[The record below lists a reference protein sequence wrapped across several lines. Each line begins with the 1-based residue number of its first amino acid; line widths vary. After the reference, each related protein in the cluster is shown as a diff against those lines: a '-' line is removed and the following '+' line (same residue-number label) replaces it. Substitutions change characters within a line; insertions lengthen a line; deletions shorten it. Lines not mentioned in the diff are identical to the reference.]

1 MGRGA
6 QRPIWHINESK
17 KTGARSARAGKR
29 GQNPLFVYIV
39 HRCTTYVRIALQ
51 QIRPATHRNTEKERH
66 LVEGI
71 GREWGWGRSQMV
83 RQRENLV
90 LYKSFNTLWLVSTCL
105 QFSLSRMSKM
115 KTFRFKNKLRTES
128 VQFWTVQRKAFA
140 LGSSV
145 GILWGLSAGSKQ
157 NLKNCLIYGRED
169 DSSKN
174 LK

>member
-1 MGRGA
+1 MICFFGD
-6 QRPIWHINESK
+6 
-17 KTGARSARAGKR
+17 TL
-29 GQNPLFVYIV
+29 PLS
-39 HRCTTYVRIALQ
+39 HQ

-128 VQFWTVQRKAFA
+128 VQLPWVAVLVSCEVSLPDQNKILKIA
-140 LGSSV
+140 SST
-145 GILWGLSAGSKQ
+145 GAKMILVKTWSKSYGTLSFNIGSKKSIGPIPCSIF
-157 NLKNCLIYGRED
+157 LESALFYALR
-169 DSSKN
+169 
-174 LK
+174 